1 MNLIHEI
8 GDEGLGRKYG
18 PHRVALWFDEQEDYR
33 DSNERFWLIRRTLIH
48 SDIWKGYGVGSMPLA
63 PEWFGSLLPHEHAY
77 RESGYPSI
85 WCAMLGFP
93 TTSLRE
99 SAIDL
104 IHSAGPSGLVR
115 VEDDPPDPSEYS
127 LPLIGFLARHVYL
140 TLEPGHPRRYDPWEG
155 YEAVGLVDE
164 EEGMSLEVADLEFA
178 EQILLRRFAL
188 NIGRQ
193 LEQGSGFDGLVDH
206 ARELWAMK
214 AVAAA
219 GAVAGTAME
228 QLLAKSLPA
237 SQRAWAEEATLGP
250 LIDKAVKEHG
260 ISKRQA
266 ELLHGFRELRNRCA
280 HALGES
286 EEAGDVDG
294 ELSSQ
299 IHKWLEWL
307 ESEDAEA
314 AESSGL
320 GPIEAPAERPE
331 PAALHAEAD
340 AAARAAA
347 EAMTPMPMRLVGQ
360 EEAMPEGVC
369 GDAEVLI
376 SPSSDPLARWLIDN
390 GHATERD
397 ETARFWVFWPTQ
409 SMERA
414 ATYART
420 YVSVLLAA
428 DVSASYRT
436 RID

>member
-1 MNLIHEI
+1 MSFIHEI
-8 GDEGLGRKYG
+8 GDEGLGRRYG

-48 SDIWKGYGVGSMPLA
+48 SDIWKDYGVGSMPLT
-63 PEWFGSLLPHEHAY
+63 PEWFGSLLPHEYAY
-77 RESGYPSI
+77 RESGYPWI
-85 WCAMLGFP
+85 WCVMLGFP
-93 TTSLRE
+93 TTSLRK
-99 SAIDL
+99 SAVDL
-104 IHSAGPSGLVR
+104 IHSAGPSGLVK

-127 LPLIGFLARHVYL
+127 LPLVGFLARHVYL
-140 TLEPGHPRRYDPWEG
+140 TLEPEHPRRYDPWEG
-155 YEAVGLVDE
+155 YETVGIVDE
-164 EEGMSLEVADLEFA
+164 EEGLSLEVADLEFA
-178 EQILLRRFAL
+178 EQILLRRLAL

-193 LEQGSGFDGLVDH
+193 LEQDSGFEGLVDH

-228 QLLAKSLPA
+228 QILAKSLPA
-237 SQRAWAEEATLGP
+237 SQREWAEGKTLGP

-260 ISKRQA
+260 ISERQA
-266 ELLHGFRELRNRCA
+266 ELLHDFRELRNQCA
-280 HALGES
+280 HALGDS
-286 EEAGDVDG
+286 G
-294 ELSSQ
+294 EVTETNEVLSAQ
-299 IHKWLEWL
+299 VHKWLEWL
-307 ESEDAEA
+307 ESQDSDA
-314 AESSGL
+314 AESIGL
-320 GPIEAPAERPE
+320 GAIEVPAERPA

-347 EAMTPMPMRLVGQ
+347 EAMTPLPMKLVGQ
-360 EEAMPEGVC
+360 DEAIPEGVC

-397 ETARFWVFWPTQ
+397 ETARFSVFWPTQ

-414 ATYART
+414 ATYAKT